1 MADKPNPTFK
11 SRLRSPADET
21 WRECVLDTEPLIAL
35 DPAWPKMTLPEVE
48 AALTGPGG
56 RFEMETVTIN
66 GVPTR
71 TWKNAPPSLAW
82 LAQASRAHGERVFT
96 IYEDERVTYDAN
108 FRAVATLANKLQE
121 MGIGKGDRVGL
132 AMRNLPEWPVIF
144 FAVVSI
150 GAIVV
155 PLNAWWTAGELEYG
169 IDDSGARLLFV
180 DDERYQRLKA
190 HAAPLPAMERM
201 IVSRASAALDDS
213 ALRLEELIGTPHDY
227 ATLPEVG
234 FPAVEIAPDD
244 EATIF
249 YTSGTTGNPK
259 GALGT
264 HRNMT
269 TNIMSG
275 GYNGARSLL
284 RRGEEIPAPT
294 PRVTL
299 TVIPLFHVTA
309 CSAGMMGSIAA
320 GSSLIFMRKWD
331 TVRAMEIIEREKVNI
346 TGGVPTVAWQI
357 LEHPDRP
364 KYDLSSLEAIA
375 YGGAPSA
382 PELVKRIHTEF
393 GALPGNGWGMTE
405 TMATVTGH
413 SSEDYLNRPT
423 SAGPPVPVADLKI
436 MDEEGVNELPIGEVG
451 ELWARGPMI
460 VKGYWNKPEAT
471 AATFIDGWVRTG
483 DLARVDE
490 EGFVYIV
497 DRAKDMII
505 RGGENIYSSEVENVL
520 YAHPAVTDCALIGI
534 PHRTLGEEPAAV
546 VHLAP
551 GMEATEAELQAWVRE
566 RLAIFKTP
574 VAIRFVHE
582 TLPRNA
588 NGKILKKDLKVLF
601 EDRVGQAA

>member
-1 MADKPNPTFK
+1 M
-11 SRLRSPADET
+11 
-21 WRECVLDTEPLIAL
+21 DTEPLVAL
-35 DPAWPKMTLPEVE
+35 DPAWPRMSLSE
-48 AALTGPGG
+48 AEARLTAPGAP
-56 RFEMETVTIN
+56 FEMETLAIN

-71 TWKNAPPSLAW
+71 VWKNAPPSLAA
-82 LAQASRAHGERVFT
+82 LIQAARAHGERPFT
-96 IYEDERVTYDAN
+96 IYEDERVSYEAN
-108 FRAVATLANKLQE
+108 FRAVSTLAHKLCE
-121 MGIGKGDRVGL
+121 MGIGKGDRVAL
-132 AMRNLPEWPVIF
+132 AMRNLPEWPVVF
-144 FAVVSI
+144 FAVASI

-169 IDDSGARLLFV
+169 IDDSGARLLIV
-180 DDERYQRLKA
+180 DDERYQRLSA
-190 HAAPLPAMERM
+190 HDPALPALERM
-201 IVSRASAALDDS
+201 IVARASGPLEGRAS
-213 ALRLEELIGTPHDY
+213 RLEDLIGTPHDY
-227 ATLPEVG
+227 ADLPDTALPQVS
-234 FPAVEIAPDD
+234 IAPDD
-244 EATIF
+244 DATIF

-264 HRNMT
+264 HRNMM
-269 TNIMSG
+269 TNILSS
-275 GYNGARSLL
+275 GYNAARAVL
-284 RRGEEIPAPT
+284 RRGEQMPAPV
-294 PRVTL
+294 PRTTL

-309 CSAGMMGSIAA
+309 CSAAMMGGIAA
-320 GSSLIFMRKWD
+320 GHSMIFMRKWD
-331 TVRAMEIIEREKVNI
+331 TIRAMEIIEREKVNI
-346 TGGVPTVAWQI
+346 TGGVPTIAWQI
-357 LEHPDRP
+357 LEHPDRS

-423 SAGPPVPVADLKI
+423 SAGPPVAVADLKI
-436 MDEEGVNELPIGEVG
+436 MDEAGEQELPTGEVG

-471 AATFIDGWVRTG
+471 AATFIDGWVGTG

-490 EGFVYIV
+490 EGFLYVV

-534 PHRTLGEEPAAV
+534 PHRTLGEEPVAV

-551 GMEATEAELQAWVRE
+551 GMAASEAELQAWVRE

-574 VAIRFVHE
+574 VAIRFVAE

-588 NGKILKKDLKVLF
+588 NGKILKKDLKSLF
-601 EDRVGQAA
+601 EDRIGVAA

>member
-1 MADKPNPTFK
+1 MSTIA
-11 SRLRSPADET
+11 SAIAPAIASDLAPD
-21 WRECVLDTEPLIAL
+21 VASDIASSEPLIAL
-35 DPAWPKMTLPEVE
+35 DPSWPKLSLAE
-48 AALTGPGG
+48 ADAMITAPGS
-56 RFEMETVTIN
+56 RLEMETVTIR

-71 TWKNAPPSLAW
+71 TWKNAPPNLAV
-82 LAQASRAHGERVFT
+82 LAMLSRMHGQREFT
-96 IYEDERVTYDAN
+96 IHDDERVTYEAN
-108 FRAVATLANKLQE
+108 FRAIANLATKLRE
-121 MGIGKGDRVGL
+121 MGIGKGDRVAL

-144 FAVVSI
+144 FATVSI
-150 GAIVV
+150 GAIMV

-169 IDDSGARLLFV
+169 VVDSGAKLLIV
-180 DDERYQRLKA
+180 DDERHQRLQA
-190 HAAPLPAMERM
+190 HYPALTAVEHILVARGAGAADGRVSRLEDLIGAPHDWPTLPDVPLPP
-201 IVSRASAALDDS
+201 
-213 ALRLEELIGTPHDY
+213 T
-227 ATLPEVG
+227 
-234 FPAVEIAPDD
+234 EIAPEDD
-244 EATIF
+244 ATIF

-264 HRNMT
+264 HRNLI
-269 TNIMSG
+269 TNIFSSACTG
-275 GYNGARSLL
+275 LRTVL
-284 RRGEEIPAPT
+284 RRGDPVPDPVPKT
-294 PRVTL
+294 LL

-309 CSAGMMGSIAA
+309 CSAALMGSIAA
-320 GSSLIFMRKWD
+320 GNTMIFMRKWD
-331 TVRAMEIIEREKVNI
+331 VVKAMEIIQNERVHA
-346 TGGVPTVAWQI
+346 TGGVPTIAWQI
-357 LEHPDRP
+357 LEHPDRAN
-364 KYDLSSLEAIA
+364 YDLSSLEAIS

-382 PELVKRIHTEF
+382 PELVRRIFTEF

-413 SSEDYLNRPT
+413 AAEDYLNRPT
-423 SAGPPVPVADLKI
+423 SAGPPVAVADLKI
-436 MDEEGVNELPIGEVG
+436 MDEDATRELPVGEVG
-451 ELWARGPMI
+451 ELWARGPMV

-471 AATFIDGWVRTG
+471 AATFVDGWVRTG

-551 GMEATEAELQAWVRE
+551 GMEATEAELQAWVKA

-574 VAIRFVHE
+574 VAIRFVKE

-601 EDRVGQAA
+601 ADRIVA